1 MKNRNI
7 GYWWLGLLAAPLFLI
22 AHPAS
27 AQALSDGRG
36 SVTQE
41 QVRFELMALPEGTR
55 SKMTREQMNIMIN
68 SLLLDRRLAEAAK
81 AAGMAD
87 QPEVRARIERVTRDI
102 LVRSYL
108 DVEMAKVA
116 TSLPDLTAVAK
127 ERYMANL
134 STYVEPEA
142 IRVAHILI
150 AVNEDEGKLDADAKA
165 KAMQVLKQLREGA
178 DFAELAKEQSDDF
191 GSKRLGG
198 EIRGWSAKGKFV
210 PTFEEAAFAL
220 KPGEI
225 SELVRTRFGY
235 HIIKL
240 LEKREARQLSFD
252 EVKEPILAGVRNEM
266 LGKKRKEFLMPFE
279 GTKPIVLDDATFEA
293 LTKP

>member
-1 MKNRNI
+1 MKSMNV
-7 GYWWLGLLAAPLFLI
+7 GYCWMGLLGAALALV
-22 AHPAS
+22 ANPAW

-41 QVRFELMALPEGTR
+41 QVRAELMALPEGTR
-55 SKMTREQMNIMIN
+55 SKMTREQTSLMIN
-68 SLLLDRRLAEAAK
+68 NMLLDRRLAEAAK

-87 QPEVRARIERVTRDI
+87 QPEVRARIDRVTRDI

-108 DVEMAKVA
+108 DAEMAKA
-116 TSLPDLTAVAK
+116 AAALPDLSAVAK

-134 STYVEPEA
+134 SSYVQPEA

-150 AVNEDEGKLDADAKA
+150 AVNEDEGKLDADAKT
-165 KAMQVLKQLREGA
+165 KATQILKQLREGA

-198 EIRGWSAKGKFV
+198 EIRGWSEKGKFV
-210 PTFEEAAFAL
+210 PAFEEAAFAL

-240 LEKREARQLSFD
+240 LEKRDARQLSFD
-252 EVKEPILAGVRNEM
+252 EVKEPILARVRNEM
-266 LGKKRKEFLMPFE
+266 LGRKRQELLKPFE

>member
-1 MKNRNI
+1 MKNMNV
-7 GYWWLGLLAAPLFLI
+7 GYWWILLAAPLSLM
-22 AHPAS
+22 ANPAS
-27 AQALSDGRG
+27 AQGLSDGRG
-36 SVTQE
+36 NVTQE
-41 QVRFELMALPEGTR
+41 QVRAELMALPEGTR
-55 SKMTREQMNIMIN
+55 SKMTREQMNLMIN
-68 SLLLDRRLAEAAK
+68 SMLLDRRLAEAAK

-108 DVEMAKVA
+108 DAEMAKA
-116 TSLPDLTAVAK
+116 AKSLPDLTAVAK

-134 STYVEPEA
+134 STYVLPEA

-165 KAMQVLKQLREGA
+165 KATQVLKQLREGA
-178 DFAELAKEQSDDF
+178 DFAELAKEQSEDF

-198 EIRGWSAKGKFV
+198 EIRGWSEKGKFV
-210 PTFEEAAFAL
+210 PAFEEAAFAL
-220 KPGEI
+220 KPGEV

-252 EVKEPILAGVRNEM
+252 EVKEPILAGLRNEM
-266 LGKKRKEFLMPFE
+266 LGKKRKEFLKAFE

>member
-1 MKNRNI
+1 MAN
-7 GYWWLGLLAAPLFLI
+7 
-22 AHPAS
+22 PAS
-27 AQALSDGRG
+27 AQGLSDGRG
-36 SVTQE
+36 NVTQE
-41 QVRFELMALPEGTR
+41 QVRAELMALPEGTR
-55 SKMTREQMNIMIN
+55 SKMTREQMNLMIN
-68 SLLLDRRLAEAAK
+68 SMLLDRRLAEAAK

-108 DVEMAKVA
+108 DAEMAKA
-116 TSLPDLTAVAK
+116 AKSLPDLTAVAK

-134 STYVEPEA
+134 STYVLPEA

-165 KAMQVLKQLREGA
+165 KATQVLKQLREGA
-178 DFAELAKEQSDDF
+178 DFAELAKEQSEDF

-198 EIRGWSAKGKFV
+198 EIRGWSEKGKFV
-210 PTFEEAAFAL
+210 PAFEEAAFAL
-220 KPGEI
+220 KPGEV

-252 EVKEPILAGVRNEM
+252 EVKEPILAGLRNEM
-266 LGKKRKEFLMPFE
+266 LGKKRKEFLKPFE